1 MNKKELRQL
10 HLSSRMSMG
19 KDELKKKSITVNQK
33 ILNLINNLS
42 NNSKIGLFYPYKNEV
57 NVLLLA
63 KTLEEKR
70 KICLLPK
77 VIAKNQPLKYFPY
90 SHRAPFLEKG
100 FGGIMEPTGQLSE
113 DPDIIIASCAAF
125 NDEGFRVGY
134 GGGFFDRTIM
144 ELKKNK
150 NLITILA
157 AFELQKTKYQFQESF
172 DEKVDYICTEDRT
185 YTL

>member
-33 ILNLINNLS
+33 ILNLINNLF

-77 VIAKNQPLKYFPY
+77 VIAKNQP
-90 SHRAPFLEKG
+90 
-100 FGGIMEPTGQLSE
+100 
-113 DPDIIIASCAAF
+113 
-125 NDEGFRVGY
+125 FRIGV
-134 GGGFFDRTIM
+134 TI
-144 ELKKNK
+144 
-150 NLITILA
+150 
-157 AFELQKTKYQFQESF
+157 
-172 DEKVDYICTEDRT
+172 
-185 YTL
+185 

>member
-1 MNKKELRQL
+1 M
-10 HLSSRMSMG
+10 
-19 KDELKKKSITVNQK
+19 
-33 ILNLINNLS
+33 INNLS
-42 NNSKIGLFYPYKNEV
+42 NNTKIGLFYPYKNEV

-63 KTLEEKR
+63 KTLEDKR

-100 FGGIMEPTGQLSE
+100 FGGIMEPSGQLSE

-144 ELKKNK
+144 ELKK
-150 NLITILA
+150 
-157 AFELQKTKYQFQESF
+157 
-172 DEKVDYICTEDRT
+172 
-185 YTL
+185 

>member
-1 MNKKELRQL
+1 
-10 HLSSRMSMG
+10 MSMG
-19 KDELKKKSITVNQK
+19 EDELKKKSITVNQK

-63 KTLEEKR
+63 KTLEDKR

-144 ELKKNK
+144 ELKKKEKFYYYSGSIRITKNK
-150 NLITILA
+150 ISISR
-157 AFELQKTKYQFQESF
+157 EL
-172 DEKVDYICTEDRT
+172 
-185 YTL
+185 